1 MIVEELNEPIRVRA
15 DFSAGSVTPKA
26 FKRGT
31 QILHV
36 TKVNA
41 RWEDREGRFKR
52 YHFSVEAAGNLFELH
67 LDSRDMSWRLDRVCL
82 EG

>member
-1 MIVEELNEPIRVRA
+1 MVVEELNEPIRVRA
-15 DFSAGSVTPKA
+15 DFTGGTVSPKA

-31 QILHV
+31 QVYHITRL
-36 TKVNA
+36 NA
-41 RWEDREGRFKR
+41 RWEDRAGTFKR
-52 YHFSVEAAGNLFELH
+52 YHFSVEADGNLFELH